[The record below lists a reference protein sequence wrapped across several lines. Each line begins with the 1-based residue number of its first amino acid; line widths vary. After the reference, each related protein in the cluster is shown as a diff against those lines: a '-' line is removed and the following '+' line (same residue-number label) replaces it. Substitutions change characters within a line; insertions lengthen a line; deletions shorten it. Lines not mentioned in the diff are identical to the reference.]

1 MTQPFHLAIPV
12 RDLDQTRDFYIQVLG
27 CGTGRSSDHWQDLDM
42 FGHQL
47 VLHMS
52 PKEDLTVHDPVD
64 GDQVPVPHF
73 GVVLT
78 LDQFANMSAKLLA
91 HKDTDWVIKPRVRFQ
106 GEIGEQHT
114 MFFKDP
120 SGNALEFKAFADMGQ
135 LFAH

>member
-52 PKEDLTVHDPVD
+52 PKEDLTVHNPVD